1 MALMT
6 TMRNRM
12 HIFLW
17 AILILFI
24 LSISIGGLVGGA
36 NIIDQLFGRVDPST
50 AIGVING
57 QKISPDDFSR
67 AVSAR
72 LEQVRASGREI
83 TDRDFDQARKQVWD
97 GFIREILISQSK
109 EKLEISATDKEVL
122 FYLQN
127 IIPPYL
133 MYDPAFQTNG
143 KFDQAKYD
151 QAINYP
157 SGNEWLQIE
166 QNVKN
171 EIIPEIKLREM
182 VTADIIIS
190 DEDVWEDYIKQYVNY
205 TIDGVH
211 ITTDAVKDDI
221 EYPSEEELFSEY
233 TEKIDD
239 FEREEMRNLEVVS
252 WKKKPSIEDSSRIL
266 DECQEIIDSLNNGS
280 DFSELANIHS
290 QDPHNQVSPDSGIG
304 GDLGWV
310 EKGQFV
316 NKVLEQAAFDAK
328 SGDVVGPVLSNQGYH
343 IIKVNER
350 RNENDKEKINVSHIL
365 LKIEMGY
372 NTNDALH
379 QKSTRFSI
387 HASNPKIGFSAA
399 LDSHQVTTK
408 KVTNILD
415 TTTTFENF
423 GYFRQAVRFAY
434 NSKVKVNDV
443 SESMKNDRY
452 FIVAKL
458 DSVLP
463 EGTKSF
469 EEVQNQIKNSIIQER
484 QFAQTKKLA
493 EKLREELGKG
503 STFQQLKDN
512 YDNIDLI
519 TGDTKLLKSSFQ
531 SLGKSNYLV
540 GALLSAKKGDI
551 IGPLKTP
558 RGYGIVNIVDI
569 SPIDSSDFEMKRDVI
584 YDNLSSQKRNTNFQS
599 WYQDLLDKAK
609 IIDNRKYYF

>member
-12 HIFLW
+12 HVFLW

-97 GFIREILISQSK
+97 DFIREILISQSIK
-109 EKLEISATDKEVL
+109 KLEISATNQEVL
-122 FYLQN
+122 FHLQN
-127 IIPPYL
+127 IPPPFL
-133 MYDPAFQTNG
+133 ISDPAFQTNG
-143 KFDQAKYD
+143 EFDQAKYE
-151 QAINYP
+151 QAINNP
-157 SGNEWLQIE
+157 SGNEWTQIE
-166 QNVKN
+166 QFMKDTY
-171 EIIPEIKLREM
+171 IPNIKLQEM
-182 VTADIIIS
+182 VNADLIITN
-190 DEDVWEDYIKQYVNY
+190 EDVWESYIKQHVNY

-211 ITTDAVKDDI
+211 ITTNAVKDDVI
-221 EYPSEEELFSEY
+221 EPTEEELFNEY

-239 FEREEMRNLEVVS
+239 FYREEMRNLEVVS
-252 WKKKPSIEDSSRIL
+252 WEKKPSSDDSSRVL
-266 DECQEIIDSLNNGS
+266 DECQEIINQLNNGS
-280 DFSELANIHS
+280 DFSELANTYT
-290 QDPHNQVSPDSGIG
+290 QDPGNQVSPDSGRG
-304 GDLGWV
+304 GDLGWFG
-310 EKGQFV
+310 KGQMVKPF
-316 NKVLEQAAFDAK
+316 EEAAFVAK
-328 SGDVVGPVLSNQGYH
+328 AGDVVGPVLSRFGYH
-343 IIKVNER
+343 IINVNDR
-350 RNENDKEKINVSHIL
+350 RNENDKEEINASHIL
-365 LKIEMGY
+365 LKIEMGP
-372 NTNDALH
+372 NANDALKR
-379 QKSTRFSI
+379 KSTLFSYD
-387 HASNPKIGFSAA
+387 ASDPKIGFPAA

-408 KVTNILD
+408 KVTKILD
-415 TTTTFENF
+415 ETTTLQNF
-423 GYFRQAVRFAY
+423 GAFRQAVRFAY
-434 NSKVKVNDV
+434 NSEVNDV
-443 SESMKNDRY
+443 SDPMQNDRY

-458 DSVLP
+458 DSVLT
-463 EGTKSF
+463 EGRKSF
-469 EEVQNQIKNSIIQER
+469 EEVQNQIQNSINQER
-484 QFAQTKKLA
+484 QFSQAKKLA
-493 EKLREELGKG
+493 EELREELGKG

-512 YDNIDLI
+512 FENIDLI
-519 TGDTKLLKSSFQ
+519 TGDKKLLIRSFQ
-531 SLGKSNYLV
+531 SLGKSNYFV
-540 GALLSAKKGDI
+540 GALASAKKGDI

-599 WYQDLLDKAK
+599 WYQDLLDEAK